1 MKSSNLGLAFK
12 KCKEENRPAL
22 LTYTVAGDPSKK
34 KSFEIL
40 KAISSHAD
48 ICEIGVGHNCNTGDG
63 KQIQDSTYRAIKN
76 GIKIRDIFAIVKK
89 FKKTKNAKPCILMGY
104 YNSVVQYGENLFIK
118 KCKKIGVD
126 GLIIVDLPWPEN
138 KNFSKKCKK
147 NSINFVQL
155 VSPTTSK
162 YRMKRIINDSHDM
175 IYYISMLST
184 TGGKLKTSPKAILK
198 NYDAI
203 KKINK
208 SKNLV
213 IGFGIT
219 IKTISALKKA
229 DGLVVGSALCK
240 EISKSIKNRQN
251 PVTKV
256 ANMVKNLRR
265 KLS

>member
-1 MKSSNLGLAFK
+1 MKPSNLGLAFK

-104 YNSVVQYGENLFIK
+104 YNSVIQYGENLFIK

-219 IKTISALKKA
+219 IKTISSLKKA

-256 ANMVKNLRR
+256 DNMVKNLRR

>member
-1 MKSSNLGLAFK
+1 MKSSNLALAFK
-12 KCKEENRPAL
+12 KCKRENRPAL
-22 LTYTVAGDPSKK
+22 ITYTVAGDPNKK

-40 KAISSHAD
+40 KAISSNAD

-76 GIKIRDIFAIVKK
+76 GIKIKDIFAIVKK
-89 FKKTKNAKPCILMGY
+89 FKKTKNTKPCILMGY
-104 YNSVVQYGENLFIK
+104 YNSVIQYGENLFIK
-118 KCKKIGVD
+118 KCKKVGVD

-138 KNFSKKCKK
+138 KYFSKKCKK

-184 TGGKLKTSPKAILK
+184 TGGKLKVSPKAILK
-198 NYDAI
+198 NYNAI
-203 KKINK
+203 KKINR

-219 IKTISALKKA
+219 IKTISSLKKA

-251 PVTKV
+251 PVTNV
-256 ANMVKNLRR
+256 NNMVKNLRK

>member
-1 MKSSNLGLAFK
+1 MKPSNLGLAFK

-184 TGGKLKTSPKAILK
+184 TGGKLKISPKAILK

-219 IKTISALKKA
+219 IKTISSLKKA

-256 ANMVKNLRR
+256 DNMVKNLRR

>member
-1 MKSSNLGLAFK
+1 MRLSNLASTFK
-12 KCKEENRPAL
+12 KCRQEHRPAL
-22 LTYTVAGDPSKK
+22 LTYTVSGDPNKK
-34 KSFEIL
+34 KSLEIL

-48 ICEIGVGHNCNTGDG
+48 ICEIGVSHNCNTGDG

-76 GIKIRDIFAIVKK
+76 GIKIRDTFKIVKK

-104 YNSVVQYGENLFIK
+104 YNSVLQYGENRFIK
-118 KCKKIGVD
+118 KCKQVGVD

-138 KNFSKKCKK
+138 KNFAKKCKK
-147 NSINFVQL
+147 NSINFIQL
-155 VSPTTSK
+155 ISPTTSK

-184 TGGKLKTSPKAILK
+184 TGGRLKVSPKEILK
-198 NYDAI
+198 NYNKI

-219 IKTISALKKA
+219 SKTISSLKKA

-240 EISKSIKNRQN
+240 KISESIKKRQN

-256 ANMVKNLRR
+256 GNMVKRLRI